1 MRHAAQETQAL
12 RKTVRLYS
20 LFPKEEVGPHKF
32 TYADGLG
39 PPTTPNVSLL
49 SPDLIDLP
57 ARQGGGLLLYFT
69 FSNTT
74 SMMPLRSSVCRLAV
88 SISLRMPARRI
99 HIDTARLG
107 QQDTSEVLS
116 DMISS
121 GTHSSTERINR
132 FMNSVY
138 INTPRSV
145 SLFSFNFRQQTER
158 STIRGI
164 LLFLLSSLLFFTIY
178 T

>member
-12 RKTVRLYS
+12 RKTVGVLPISKRRSRTAQIYLCGRIRTAHDTKRV
-20 LFPKEEVGPHKF
+20 P
-32 TYADGLG
+32 
-39 PPTTPNVSLL
+39 LL